1 MFISLNFVMYKI
13 ITYFYSIMLKCII
26 KIIPNVDVK
35 LRQITDTRILPV
47 GISPVA
53 SVAYMGKMRSGHNF
67 SSKP

>member
-1 MFISLNFVMYKI
+1 
-13 ITYFYSIMLKCII
+13 MLKCII